1 MAKVM
6 RQKQT
11 NWPRLLIL
19 TAIFVSLC
27 AGAQAQVVV
36 EDVSENW
43 DVGTS
48 VVNVTGVNTSLGSN
62 TALLVV
68 VCLNNNDG
76 QLPVS
81 VTLDPTGT
89 PVTVDWLDVGDQA
102 DSWSD
107 ADDGHCTIWG

>member
-36 EDVSENW
+36 EDTSKNW
-43 DVGTS
+43 GIDAP
-48 VVNVTGVNTSLGSN
+48 GVRGATQVFNRG
-62 TALLVV
+62 
-68 VCLNNNDG
+68 
-76 QLPVS
+76 
-81 VTLDPTGT
+81 VTLAFGT
-89 PVTVDWLDVGDQA
+89 YPMQVIECECEDE
-102 DSWSD
+102 
-107 ADDGHCTIWG
+107 